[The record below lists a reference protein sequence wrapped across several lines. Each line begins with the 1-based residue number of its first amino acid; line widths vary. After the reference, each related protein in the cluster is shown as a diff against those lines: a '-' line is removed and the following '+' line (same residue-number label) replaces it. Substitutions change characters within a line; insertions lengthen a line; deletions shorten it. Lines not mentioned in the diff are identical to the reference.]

1 MKNFDEDLHKWLD
14 FSIWSY
20 HAKISEQAKRDYES
34 GKISM
39 FEALCEMGKAKD
51 SDIQM
56 LNEAFA
62 VIQNKGDYELVG
74 VSPIASE
81 RFFLHLQ
88 KKSMKVEIC
97 KFYGKSLRVVKT
109 LPEKFPERY
118 LRLRDF
124 LNQKLSDT
132 KK

>member
-1 MKNFDEDLHKWLD
+1 MRKFDEDLYKWLD
-14 FSIWSY
+14 FFIWSW
-20 HAKISEQAKRDYES
+20 HAKKIEEIKCDYES

-39 FEALCEMGKAKD
+39 FEALCEIGEIKEN
-51 SDIQM
+51 DIQI

-62 VIQNKGDYELVG
+62 VIQHNGDYELNG

-88 KKSMKVEIC
+88 KKNMKVEIC
-97 KFYGKSLRVVKT
+97 KCHGKSLRTVKT
-109 LPEKFPERY
+109 LPKNFPERY